1 MSIYRCIN
9 RIWSLHTME
18 YHSAV
23 ERNEALTP
31 AKMEMNLENMMLS
44 ERNQTQK
51 ITYRMMP
58 PPPCLSPVLCLNS
71 KQRLHAK
78 QNRRVQR

>member
-1 MSIYRCIN
+1 MNKQNMVPSYDGI
-9 RIWSLHTME
+9 SFT
-18 YHSAV
+18 V

-31 AKMEMNLENMMLS
+31 ATMEMNLENMMLS

-51 ITYRMMP
+51 ITYHMMP
-58 PPPCLSPVLCLNS
+58 PPPCLSPILCLNS